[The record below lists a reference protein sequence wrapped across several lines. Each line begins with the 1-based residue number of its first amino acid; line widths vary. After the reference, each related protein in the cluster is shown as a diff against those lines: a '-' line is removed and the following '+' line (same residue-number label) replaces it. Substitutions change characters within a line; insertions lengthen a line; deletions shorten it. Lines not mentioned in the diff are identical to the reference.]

1 MTVGVH
7 QVGGAGHIDM
17 EQLEPGVNIFSIF
30 SRPRVN
36 IFLLFKTVPFGRLP

>member
-17 EQLEPGVNIFSIF
+17 EQLEPGVNIFI
-30 SRPRVN
+30 
-36 IFLLFKTVPFGRLP
+36 LFKIVSFGQLP